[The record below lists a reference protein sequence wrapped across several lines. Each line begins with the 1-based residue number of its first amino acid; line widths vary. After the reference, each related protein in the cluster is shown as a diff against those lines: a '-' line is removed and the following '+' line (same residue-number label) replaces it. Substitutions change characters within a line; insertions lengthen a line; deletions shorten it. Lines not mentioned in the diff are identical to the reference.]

1 MKPTGIV
8 VAPGDAEAMA
18 RGIERLL
25 FDDELRMK
33 LGENAVADSRDRFD
47 LQKQASEYLDWY
59 AQVIGNYNSIR
70 GQAIPARVAP
80 QPAI

>member
-59 AQVIGNYNSIR
+59 AQVIGNYSNR
-70 GQAIPARVAP
+70 GEAIPATVAP
-80 QPAI
+80 RRAV